1 MHNSFRIIAVL
12 IGLALLAQHA
22 SAQESKAAK
31 STREK
36 LKQVIADFDAKD
48 IGAKAFFEEVNDGL
62 KKTINFKIDN
72 TTGISNNTKF
82 SFKAKNVTVEK
93 LLNDLSDKYEMGWFV
108 VSNEGNN
115 KVDGWIIIRKSEKG
129 KERGYEAGKEPKK
142 DTSSLQFA
150 PQDRDEFADLRME
163 KSRRVRNLQN
173 QTSTLW
179 RD

>member
-1 MHNSFRIIAVL
+1 MHHSFRIIAVL

-36 LKQVIADFDAKD
+36 LTQVIADFDAKD

-108 VSNEGNN
+108 VSN
-115 KVDGWIIIRKSEKG
+115 
-129 KERGYEAGKEPKK
+129 
-142 DTSSLQFA
+142 
-150 PQDRDEFADLRME
+150 
-163 KSRRVRNLQN
+163 
-173 QTSTLW
+173 
-179 RD
+179 